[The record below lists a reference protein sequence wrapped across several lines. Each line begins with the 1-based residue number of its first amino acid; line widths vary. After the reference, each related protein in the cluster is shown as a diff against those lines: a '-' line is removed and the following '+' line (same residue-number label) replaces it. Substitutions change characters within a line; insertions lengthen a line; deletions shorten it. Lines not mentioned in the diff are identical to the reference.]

1 MRAGWIEKETVDV
14 ILTGRRSDV
23 GGVEGEMIWIWNGV
37 DGVSS
42 WHGLGVV
49 DEIVG
54 AASEDV

>member
-1 MRAGWIEKETVDV
+1 MEETVDA

-23 GGVEGEMIWIWNGV
+23 GGVEVEMIWIWSGV

-42 WHGLGVV
+42 WHEFGVV

-54 AASEDV
+54 AANEVVWISA